1 MEPWEQ
7 NKNDSWPEPQLQS
20 ISEGNI
26 SLVNST
32 NDSIILGKDVKK
44 IKVRGTT
51 EVKPPD
57 IDQTF
62 YKYKPDLKKINGEG
76 DDNIKLI
83 VQSNKITEE
92 AKEIIEKAHSQ
103 FQQVFNKD
111 LSEGYNSYYGKHEC
125 HLN

>member
-1 MEPWEQ
+1 MQNFRTLGLIIKKVRDLFTLTHKCWNIIQCGEQ
-7 NKNDSWPEPQLQS
+7 NKNDSWPEPQS

-26 SLVNST
+26 FLVNST

-57 IDQTF
+57 INQTF

-83 VQSNKITEE
+83 VQSKKITEE
-92 AKEIIEKAHSQ
+92 AKK
-103 FQQVFNKD
+103 
-111 LSEGYNSYYGKHEC
+111 
-125 HLN
+125 